1 MMNKKCVICNNKI
14 TGFGHNPEP
23 LATKGRCCDTC
34 NSLVIVK
41 RIKDSYNTN

>member
-34 NSLVIVK
+34 NSLVIFK
-41 RIKDSYNTN
+41 RMKQIF